1 MVLERMREFERTF
14 EPKYGRKMNHEEQRL
29 LKAARKII
37 QQKWSNFSRELALA
51 TFRRKND
58 VSSGARVGPDR
69 SGALPECALVLPGLF
84 PSPEGSFF
92 PAGGVRLYPFLRL
105 AKTLPILMSVSAT
118 TPNPTHRSIPSSP
131 PSRPRLSPSP
141 RFSPLIRPSP
151 PVLHFCPLRN
161 QRFFWCLRR
170 AALWVERFGIE
181 TRCTPSAR
189 ASRSFSAE

>member
-1 MVLERMREFERTF
+1 MDSEKRPLMISRGWIQAAAIVLVFGFFIMGVLTYYTYHD
-14 EPKYGRKMNHEEQRL
+14 EPPIPEVV
-29 LKAARKII
+29 KAANGSTLFTRADIMAG
-37 QQKWSNFSRELALA
+37 QQVFLSNGLMEYGSVFGHGGYLA

-131 PSRPRLSPSP
+131 RYRL
-141 RFSPLIRPSP
+141 
-151 PVLHFCPLRN
+151 PLR
-161 QRFFWCLRR
+161 
-170 AALWVERFGIE
+170 
-181 TRCTPSAR
+181 P
-189 ASRSFSAE
+189 